1 MSMKKTLS
9 IFAVML
15 CAGAVFADTDF
26 AAPGYSC
33 AADDAVLTVG
43 NSSHFYLDKDADP
56 HHIAWADAAL
66 SENNLAAWT
75 VTATRGCYVTV
86 SLDLGPVIASNK
98 HIFEVK
104 ILDDKSNVKGTL
116 AEPAENTDANQVK
129 ELEGTIL
136 LPVAGTYTV
145 ELRNNRDWG
154 KGSIKNVILT
164 YAADAPSEIVDVT
177 SVELNKTELAL
188 QLEEVEQ
195 LFATVL
201 PEDATDPSVTWE
213 SSDEAVATVV
223 DGFVTAIAEGTATIK
238 AKAGE
243 KEATCAVTVAAVAI
257 PDVNFAAPYVL
268 SAKKAQLEGK
278 IWKMYKND
286 TYKLY
291 GDGGSNKQYGNAI
304 WTVNVTKP
312 CILSGVLNGVEG
324 GHLFELDLYKG
335 EELVATI
342 AHPADK
348 AWSKDEIALEGT
360 FTITEAGNYTF
371 KLRNTQEW
379 SSGKVAGITLT
390 DITPQTLYLKPGI
403 WYYAGNNEKFAI
415 YAWADGKE
423 AYWSDFMELAEN
435 ETAIWKGTIPADYTD
450 VIFVRFGNAA
460 TTPSWEDNT
469 WNKTL
474 DLKIE
479 EGKDLYTITG
489 WGEKEGD
496 PCPGEWSKYEYIE
509 PAKFYIAGDGG
520 LVGEEKEWKPDGIKV
535 MENSYTFENL
545 AAGNYQF
552 KITIDGTWNTA
563 KGFEDLTPELR
574 AAELYLNGGNIGF
587 TLAEAGDV
595 TITYIEDD
603 VFKVEGAFVLPEL
616 QLIGIKGWT
625 AETDAIDFV
634 PADNHLTAN
643 VTVTLDEKKDH
654 EFKLI
659 YADSWIGKKTGDD
672 PENLYV
678 LKNDWTTVDGLT
690 GDGYNILLRLGDDD
704 YVPGN
709 YTFSWVYATG
719 ELTVI
724 FPEGPTAIDNTEVN
738 AKVVKSIENGMLII
752 IKNGVKYNAQ
762 GAIVK

>member
-9 IFAVML
+9 IFAAAFVAFAVNAEPVVLPATLDVSNVSFRSEGMPDFVL
-15 CAGAVFADTDF
+15 EEGDYAGTYFDMGAHDSSNDTLLYAEWDVTIEAINYNIAVDVYNENSWRVQLYVLNQAGDTVKSLRYKGSSGQKGQFAIGSIDMSDLEAGDYKVRARAATAWSKMKLKDVIFDADYSGVTVALPGTLLPAYAELSANASITNHAIAFKPSTAPDEYANWNVSFAEAGTYNVSIDITATNGHNYGVELIGEDEETSYGAVDEGGQVGDTGEKELGAITVPAAGKYIVHLTNAIQWSEAVLNSITF
-26 AAPGYSC
+26 AAP
-33 AADDAVLTVG
+33 A
-43 NSSHFYLDKDADP
+43 
-56 HHIAWADAAL
+56 
-66 SENNLAAWT
+66 
-75 VTATRGCYVTV
+75 
-86 SLDLGPVIASNK
+86 PV
-98 HIFEVK
+98 E
-104 ILDDKSNVKGTL
+104 
-116 AEPAENTDANQVK
+116 
-129 ELEGTIL
+129 
-136 LPVAGTYTV
+136 
-145 ELRNNRDWG
+145 
-154 KGSIKNVILT
+154 
-164 YAADAPSEIVDVT
+164 
-177 SVELNKTELAL
+177 
-188 QLEEVEQ
+188 
-195 LFATVL
+195 
-201 PEDATDPSVTWE
+201 
-213 SSDEAVATVV
+213 
-223 DGFVTAIAEGTATIK
+223 
-238 AKAGE
+238 
-243 KEATCAVTVAAVAI
+243 
-257 PDVNFAAPYVL
+257 
-268 SAKKAQLEGK
+268 
-278 IWKMYKND
+278 M
-286 TYKLY
+286 
-291 GDGGSNKQYGNAI
+291 
-304 WTVNVTKP
+304 
-312 CILSGVLNGVEG
+312 
-324 GHLFELDLYKG
+324 
-335 EELVATI
+335 
-342 AHPADK
+342 
-348 AWSKDEIALEGT
+348 
-360 FTITEAGNYTF
+360 
-371 KLRNTQEW
+371 
-379 SSGKVAGITLT
+379 
-390 DITPQTLYLKPGI
+390 QTLYLKPGI

-460 TTPSWEDNT
+460 TTPSWEDNM
-469 WNKTL
+469 WNKTF

-479 EGKDLYTITG
+479 EGKDLYTISG
-489 WGEKEGD
+489 WGEGEGA
-496 PCPGEWSKYEYIE
+496 PCPGEWSKYEYIV

-520 LVGEEKEWKPDGIKV
+520 LVGEEKAWSSDGIKV

-552 KITIDGTWNTA
+552 KITIDGTWNTV

-634 PADNHLTAN
+634 PADNHLTAS
-643 VTVTLDEKKDH
+643 VTVTLDEKKDYK
-654 EFKLI
+654 FKLI
-659 YADSWIGKKTGDD
+659 YANSWIGKKTGDD
-672 PENLYV
+672 PEKLYV

-690 GDGYNILLRLGDDD
+690 WDGYDIVLQLGDDD

-762 GAIVK
+762 GTIVR